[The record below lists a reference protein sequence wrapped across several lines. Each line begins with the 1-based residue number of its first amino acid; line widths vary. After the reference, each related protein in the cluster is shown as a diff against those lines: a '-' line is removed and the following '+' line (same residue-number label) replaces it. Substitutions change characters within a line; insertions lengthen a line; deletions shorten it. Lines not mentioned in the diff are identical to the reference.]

1 MKFSAY
7 TDWKRGLNSYSFK
20 LSTGHLLTINV
31 DFAQEP
37 PTLRLKAQDSQDS
50 TVIFILLLLTDVIDQ

>member
-31 DFAQEP
+31 DAKESDVTLGDKWY
-37 PTLRLKAQDSQDS
+37 PTQNGLAIKDLKINWKQN
-50 TVIFILLLLTDVIDQ
+50 